1 MKQVTVVGGT
11 NQIAA
16 YLIPELLNRGYQVEV
31 VSRSAR
37 PAWITP
43 NVRLSWSLH
52 DLAAF
57 PLSGPI
63 ERAIYLAPLR
73 LVGQL
78 ETGLAPGGRLVCFSS
93 TSVLSKAG
101 SSSDAERALAAE
113 LESGER
119 AVRDLSRLHAG
130 EWTILRPTLVYGAGL
145 DRNLTRIAA
154 SLERWGIFPLPGSGA
169 GRRQP
174 VHAQDLAVAAASAL
188 ERPEAVG
195 RTYALT
201 GGSTLTYRE
210 MIERIFRSLGR
221 KPRFLPLPPPVL
233 RLALGAARLLPRWR
247 DITPAMLDRINQD
260 LVYDSAEARADLGYE
275 PREFAPSAQTWRRL
289 DRRG

>member
-1 MKQVTVVGGT
+1 MKQVMVVGGT

-16 YLIPELLNRGYQVEV
+16 YLIPELLNRRYHVEV
-31 VSRSAR
+31 VSRAPR
-37 PAWITP
+37 PPWITP
-43 NVRLSWSLH
+43 NVRLSWQLH

-57 PLSGPI
+57 PLSGPV
-63 ERAIYLAPLR
+63 ERAVYLAPLG

-78 ETGLAPGGRLVCFSS
+78 ETALAPGGRIVCFSS
-93 TSVLSKAG
+93 TSVVSKAD
-101 SSSDAERALAAE
+101 SSSAAERALAAE

-154 SLERWGIFPLPGSGA
+154 SLEKWRVFPLPGSGS

-174 VHAQDLAVAAASAL
+174 VHAQDLARAAAASL

-195 RTYALT
+195 KTYTLV
-201 GGSTLTYRE
+201 GGTTLTYRE

-221 KPRFLPLPPPVL
+221 SPRILPLPPAVL
-233 RLALGAARLLPRWR
+233 RLAVAAARLLPRWR
-247 DITPAMLDRINQD
+247 DITPTMLDRINQD
-260 LVYDSAEARADLGYE
+260 LVFDSGPARADLDYQ
-275 PREFAPSAQTWRRL
+275 PREFNPTGETWQRL
-289 DRRG
+289 DERR